1 MEAKMTA
8 IEMTETVDEHHL
20 LRLDD
25 VLPIRGPVR
34 VRVLVL
40 YPLSEDWYENEWL
53 HAGANSPAFEFLRE
67 SGQDIYS
74 LNDGKPFDDEV

>member
-8 IEMTETVDEHHL
+8 VEMTGTVDEHHL
-20 LRLDD
+20 LRLDG
-25 VLPIRGPVR
+25 VLPIRGPMR

-40 YPLSEDWYENEWL
+40 YPLGEEWDETEWL
-53 HAGANSPAFEFLRE
+53 HAGTNSPAFKFLRE
-67 SGQDIYS
+67 SAEDIYS